1 MNPNK
6 SRQPRFGESLGMS
19 FVILLVTSF
28 GLAIGIGFIANDYEH
43 PYGIVAAALG
53 VSIPAFIGCFLCGLI
68 VMRRDTPAYIMSAL
82 VVVMRR
88 DTPAYIMSALV
99 VVMCYSAMSNP
110 VKNDTYI
117 TAALLSGI
125 LSSFLGTYL
134 GSVVKEK
141 RLQK

>member
-1 MNPNK
+1 MYPNK

-43 PYGIVAAALG
+43 PYGVVAAALG
-53 VSIPAFIGCFLCGLI
+53 VSIPAFIGCFLSGLI
-68 VMRRDTPAYIMSAL
+68 VMRWDTPAYI
-82 VVVMRR
+82 V
-88 DTPAYIMSALV
+88 SALV

-125 LSSFLGTYL
+125 LSSFLGAYL

-141 RLQK
+141 RLQKN